1 MPPRSSVLPRLAVS
15 LLLVAALAGPGLAAC
30 SKKKDEPPAKARAS
44 LTVTT
49 ATAHMGTL
57 DRTVEASGTIAAW
70 QDVSV
75 GAETGGLTVV
85 RLLVDEGDYVRQ
97 GQLLLQ
103 MNDSLLVAQLRQ
115 RQASL
120 ASARA
125 VFAQATADLA
135 RAQDLKARGY
145 LAQAALD
152 AKIAAQQ
159 SAAAN
164 VELAQAAVS
173 ETGARLAQASVRAP
187 VSGLIAQR
195 SVVPGQIVTAGATL
209 FRVVRDG
216 RLELNAQVPES
227 ELSAVRAGQPAVVST
242 SEVGQTSATVRIVTP
257 QIDPQTRVGL
267 ARVALANR
275 GAFRPGMFAK
285 AVINVGAQPAVL
297 VPQSTILY
305 RDNLAGLY
313 VIDANSLAHFRPVT
327 TGARSG
333 DDIEIRAGLRAGER
347 VAVQG
352 AGFLAE
358 GDRVNIVATPG
369 AGAR

>member
-1 MPPRSSVLPRLAVS
+1 MPPRSPLLPRLAVT
-15 LLLVAALAGPGLAAC
+15 LLLAGALAGPGLAAC
-30 SKKKDEPPAKARAS
+30 SKKDEASAKPRTS
-44 LTVTT
+44 LTITV
-49 ATAHMGTL
+49 AVAHVGAL
-57 DRTVEASGTIAAW
+57 NRTVEASGTIVAW
-70 QDVSV
+70 QDVAV

-85 RLLVDEGDYVRQ
+85 RLLADEGDYVRQ

-120 ASARA
+120 ASAKA
-125 VFAQATADLA
+125 SLAQATADLA
-135 RAQDLKARGY
+135 RAQDLKAKGY

-152 AKIAAQQ
+152 ARIAAQQ
-159 SAAAN
+159 SALAN
-164 VELAQAAVS
+164 VDMAQAAVT
-173 ETGARLAQASVRAP
+173 ETNARLAQASVRAP

-195 SVVPGQIVTAGATL
+195 SVVPGQIVTAGAQL

-227 ELSAVRAGQPAVVST
+227 ELAAVRAGQPAVVST
-242 SEVGQTSATVRIVTP
+242 SEVGQTAATVRIVTP

-267 ARVALANR
+267 ARVSLSDR

-297 VPQSTILY
+297 APASTILY
-305 RDNLAGLY
+305 RDNKPGLF
-313 VIDANSLAHFRPVT
+313 VIDANGLAHFRPVA

-333 DDIEIRAGLRAGER
+333 DDIEIRSGLQAGER

-358 GDRVNIVATPG
+358 GDRVNVVATPAG
-369 AGAR
+369 GAR

>member
-1 MPPRSSVLPRLAVS
+1 MPHRLTPLPRLAVS
-15 LLLVAALAGPGLAAC
+15 LLLAVSLAGTGLAAC
-30 SKKKDEPPAKARAS
+30 SKKTDAAPGKPRAS
-44 LTVTT
+44 LTITT
-49 ATAHMGTL
+49 ATARIGTL
-57 DRTVEASGTIAAW
+57 DRTVEASGTVAAW

-120 ASARA
+120 ASAKA
-125 VFAQATADLA
+125 QLAQATADLA
-135 RAQDLKARGY
+135 RARDLKAQGY

-159 SAAAN
+159 TAAAN
-164 VELAQAAVS
+164 VDLAQAALS
-173 ETGARLAQASVRAP
+173 ETNARLAQASVRAP
-187 VSGLIAQR
+187 VSGLIASR
-195 SVVPGQIVTAGATL
+195 SVVPGQIVTAGAQL
-209 FRVVRDG
+209 FRLVRDG

-227 ELSAVRAGQPAVVST
+227 ELAAVRAGQSAIVST
-242 SEVGQTSATVRIVTP
+242 SEVGQTAARVRIVTP

-267 ARVALANR
+267 ARVALLDR

-285 AVINVGAQPAVL
+285 AVISVGAQQAVL
-297 VPQSTILY
+297 APQSSILY
-305 RDNLAGLY
+305 RDNKPGLF
-313 VIDANSLAHFRPVT
+313 VIDAQGVAHFRAVV

-333 DDIEIRAGLRAGER
+333 DYVEIRQGLQAGEK
-347 VAVQG
+347 VALQG
-352 AGFLAE
+352 AGFLSE
-358 GDRVNIVATPG
+358 GDRVKVVAAAAG
-369 AGAR
+369 GAR

>member
-1 MPPRSSVLPRLAVS
+1 MLI
-15 LLLVAALAGPGLAAC
+15 AALAGAGLAGC
-30 SKKKDEPPAKARAS
+30 SKKDEAPTKPRAS
-44 LTVTT
+44 LTIT
-49 ATAHMGTL
+49 AAAARVGTL
-57 DRTVEASGTIAAW
+57 DRTVEASGTVTAW
-70 QDVSV
+70 QDVAV

-125 VFAQATADLA
+125 SLAQATADLA

-152 AKIAAQQ
+152 ARIAAQQ
-159 SAAAN
+159 TATAN
-164 VELAQAAVS
+164 VELAQASLS
-173 ETGARLAQASVRAP
+173 ETSARLAQASVRAP

-195 SVVPGQIVTAGATL
+195 SVVPGQIVTAGTQL

-227 ELSAVRAGQPAVVST
+227 ELAAVRAGQAAVVST
-242 SEVGQTSATVRIVTP
+242 SEVGQTAATVRIVTP

-267 ARVALANR
+267 ARIALINR

-285 AVINVGAQPAVL
+285 AVINVGAQSAVL
-297 VPQSTILY
+297 APASSILY
-305 RDNLAGLY
+305 RDNKAGLF
-313 VIDANSLAHFRPVT
+313 VIDAGGVAHFRPVV
-327 TGARSG
+327 TGARSR
-333 DDIEIRAGLRAGER
+333 DDIEIRSGLQAGER

-358 GDRVNIVATPG
+358 GDRVNVVATPA